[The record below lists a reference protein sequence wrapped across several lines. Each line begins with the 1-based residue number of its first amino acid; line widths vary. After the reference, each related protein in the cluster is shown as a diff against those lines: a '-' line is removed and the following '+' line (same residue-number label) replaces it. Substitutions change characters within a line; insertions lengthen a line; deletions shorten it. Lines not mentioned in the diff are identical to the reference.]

1 MSTWSYL
8 TVEER
13 TLLNPAFIAII
24 IWNFYKASINEN
36 SRGLTFAE
44 SFLVVPFILN
54 KKVRQRLPNS
64 VSTSLPVWI
73 EDNQDILKLAID
85 SLPRTH
91 DTTRASLSFGGELN
105 LIKFAHG
112 TINANLSYQR
122 PINGYIKKSSTEVQ
136 ECFRKANFLGRWF
149 IDAGD
154 AANTLRLLGI
164 KP

>member
-1 MSTWSYL
+1 MNNWSHL
-8 TVEER
+8 AIEER

-24 IWNFYKASINEN
+24 IWNFCKASTNER

-54 KKVRQRLPNS
+54 KKVRQKLPNS
-64 VSTSLPVWI
+64 VSTSLPTWI
-73 EDNQDILKLAID
+73 EINQDILKLAID
-85 SLPRTH
+85 SLPHTH
-91 DTTRASLSFGGELN
+91 DTTRASLSFGGTLN
-105 LIKFAHG
+105 LINFTHG
-112 TINANLSYQR
+112 EINASPDYQNS
-122 PINGYIKKSSTEVQ
+122 INAYIKKSSTEVQ

-164 KP
+164 TP